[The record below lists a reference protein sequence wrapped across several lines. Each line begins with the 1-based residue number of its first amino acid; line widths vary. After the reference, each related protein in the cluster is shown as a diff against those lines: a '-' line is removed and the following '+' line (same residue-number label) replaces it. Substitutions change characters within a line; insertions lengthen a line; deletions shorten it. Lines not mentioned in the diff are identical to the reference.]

1 MSYCP
6 YCGAALPGGT
16 ISFCPDCGKSLL
28 TSVPQVEEKK
38 KQKKTKASYSKK
50 KKKPPRRDKETKGSS
65 KLKYNPSDEDYDGY
79 YDDVLPTDNGEIRQ
93 GLDKDMVK
101 RIAGL
106 IVGVLA
112 AIAVCVALM
121 YLI

>member
-50 KKKPPRRDKETKGSS
+50 KRNLPAETK
-65 KLKYNPSDEDYDGY
+65 KL
-79 YDDVLPTDNGEIRQ
+79 R
-93 GLDKDMVK
+93 
-101 RIAGL
+101 
-106 IVGVLA
+106 A
-112 AIAVCVALM
+112 AQS
-121 YLI
+121 